1 MKTGRPN
8 FFRRNPAAQAWIDA
22 SRDLGIRYIHPFTFT
37 TRDGRR
43 LTTTGGWL
51 PDFGGPQGTLLLTR
65 FDPDWMDVDD
75 SEVRYYS
82 SALNPRGY
90 EPYRRPR
97 YIETLNDWG
106 WFGASAPPPWFTGG
120 IRRHGG

>member
-1 MKTGRPN
+1 MKTKRPN
-8 FFRRNPAAQAWIDA
+8 FFRHNPAAQAWIDA

-65 FDPDWMDVDD
+65 FDPCWMDVDD

-82 SALNPRGY
+82 SALNPRDY

-106 WFGASAPPPWFTGG
+106 WFGAATPPPWFTGG